1 MPYYLG
7 MNIKTKRNLHHWD
20 FPNIQKVG
28 INDIV
33 QDVPELTEENFWT
46 LIDDYNKL
54 IKCFNGI
61 NADSVCQSRFF
72 GIMG

>member
-1 MPYYLG
+1 M
-7 MNIKTKRNLHHWD
+7 WD

-54 IKCFNGI
+54 IKCFNDAVEVLTKEI
-61 NADSVCQSRFF
+61 KDLKSK
-72 GIMG
+72 